1 MIIVLLY
8 VLLYIHVQSFIS
20 TTKTNARSF
29 YLKTSNPISINE
41 REQKSTTFSILKSLV
56 ALSIITPSPSL
67 GIGIDSSGLLSP
79 CVTDKEC
86 LSSQDDR
93 PFCFLPPWSYDGTFD
108 RAKEKLINA
117 LRMNSKMDLIADDD
131 RYKRVQIDSGS
142 GTDEVEFYY
151 TPNDYT
157 IQFRAYR
164 KLDNNLSQF
173 RFLNNDSNRNRL
185 EKLRIQLGF
194 EEIEVLR
201 NRRRL
206 FIFGESPFDTFGPPT
221 IEFEEMI
228 DNISGDMITTSSNNI
243 ISNSLYPI
251 WETCRKRE

>member
-1 MIIVLLY
+1 M
-8 VLLYIHVQSFIS
+8 HVQSFTS
-20 TTKTNARSF
+20 NTKTNVRLLSSF
-29 YLKTSNPISINE
+29 NLKTSNPISINE
-41 REQKSTTFSILKSLV
+41 REQKSTTNSMLKSLIV
-56 ALSIITPSPSL
+56 LSIITPRPSL

-79 CVTDKEC
+79 CISDKEC
-86 LSSQDDR
+86 LSTQDDR
-93 PFCFLPPWSYDGTFD
+93 PFCFTPPWSYDGTFI
-108 RAKEKLINA
+108 RAKEKLMNA
-117 LRMNSKMDLIADDD
+117 VLRMNSKILVDDD
-131 RYKRVQIDSGS
+131 RYIRVEFNDSGS
-142 GTDEVEFYY
+142 GMDEVEFYF

-157 IQFRAYR
+157 IQFRAIR
-164 KLDNNLSQF
+164 KVDNNLSQF

-228 DNISGDMITTSSNNI
+228 DNISGDMTTSSNNI

-251 WETCRKRE
+251 WETTTTTSV

>member
-1 MIIVLLY
+1 M
-8 VLLYIHVQSFIS
+8 HVKSFPS
-20 TTKTNARSF
+20 TTKINVRSS
-29 YLKTSNPISINE
+29 LNIKTSNPTSINE
-41 REQKSTTFSILKSLV
+41 REQQSAIISMLKSLT
-56 ALSIITPSPSL
+56 ALSICIIKPTPSL
-67 GIGIDSSGLLSP
+67 GVGIDSSGLLSP
-79 CVTDKEC
+79 CITDKEC

-93 PFCFLPPWSYDGTFD
+93 PFCFLPPWSYDGTFI
-108 RAKEKLINA
+108 RAKNKLINA
-117 LRMNSKMDLIADDD
+117 LRINSKILVDDD
-131 RYKRVQIDSGS
+131 RYIR
-142 GTDEVEFYY
+142 VEFSDSSGVDEIEFYF

-164 KLDNNLSQF
+164 KSDNNLSQF

-201 NRRRL
+201 NRRRF

-228 DNISGDMITTSSNNI
+228 DNISGDMTTSSNNI
-243 ISNSLYPI
+243 ISNSVYPI
-251 WETCRKRE
+251 WETTTTTTSV